1 MAITKTSDK
10 AVDLTLTK
18 PTSLGLTLL
27 GWRVDQSK
35 CAVRPQGMQ
44 ETWEWATC
52 KAPRLKDNLHMAEY
66 LFTRIT
72 PTPPHPPSIP
82 LFLRN
87 IEHVSARGDRTLS
100 TTFPHTD
107 LVGCPDASVLVQ
119 WVRCAAPIMWVVSK
133 IIMRLLWVI
142 QNILKYVKA
151 TQIK

>member
-72 PTPPHPPSIP
+72 PTPPSLNSLIFKKHRTCVCAWRSHPLNYLPPHRPCWLPGCKCACSVSP
-82 LFLRN
+82 LRSAN
-87 IEHVSARGDRTLS
+87 NVSR
-100 TTFPHTD
+100 F
-107 LVGCPDASVLVQ
+107 
-119 WVRCAAPIMWVVSK
+119 
-133 IIMRLLWVI
+133 
-142 QNILKYVKA
+142 
-151 TQIK
+151 